1 MPLGVSSAPKKWL
14 ACSIGCH
21 DVLLHRSRRPLKSS
35 LTESVHRPRLIAV
48 QLDLHVLHRLVRVVK
63 LLELGR
69 DRRVLDRLG
78 PLVEEAVNELLHL
91 RLERRADAQ
100 LVLEHHLLEVLDA
113 ARQVLKPTR
122 RALQLVGRA
131 DVEHQVPVDNGDHLG
146 RRHVLGQ
153 QLRVLGLGTTVAGHE
168 DVEARFG
175 GDEAEAIPYRHADA
189 VADAV
194 AAPRRADTALDRPQR
209 LGVGVARLHAG
220 LDQHAP
226 DVQQVLLLGAEHV
239 DALPARDLGVQV
251 VLGRDVA
258 DGDELIWRDLA
269 RRHPRHDAVGA
280 VALDVAEEPV
290 VGFLQAVHGLVHD
303 VPVPQRREDAA
314 DGGLAGLA
322 AERGRVVA
330 GLAHHLL
337 ERLQPLDEDDV
348 VQVGARVV
356 EVRAQVVLDLVAH
369 GQHGLVEDG
378 RHQRHA
384 AAAAGAGLGARLDL
398 ADGLAGAVLDRVDD
412 VALGHVVARA
422 DLRVVRQVIPFVF
435 AVLLGAEDELARGH
449 VQLLHVFDDGHEL
462 DVVLGVADHHAAQ
475 QTFWK
480 GSRYV
485 SALTGAGGR
494 PFVNVSRVLCSSP
507 FFALRAALG
516 AGTGAVAVGEEVAEA
531 GDVDAQQLQLG
542 AQVGPL
548 EGPRLVQLGLCE
560 VEGEDVGHLDAGGDE
575 TEGLTLPAGALADGV
590 NVWDVGAQI
599 VGDDD
604 AAAAVGAL
612 DAGPPGELVSRAHA
626 DGKADGRA
634 VHALA
639 VLEDDALDVVIRRH
653 LDLAHPLAEEHIEAE
668 VPDLVDDH
676 GAGVVVELAAQH
688 PAVPLDQL
696 DLVEAVEVH
705 HGLGGLEAEQT
716 AADDGSDGALP
727 LGGEGDQVDEV
738 INCAVDEDALC
749 VVARGVFGEDGV

>member
-1 MPLGVSSAPKKWL
+1 M
-14 ACSIGCH
+14 
-21 DVLLHRSRRPLKSS
+21 
-35 LTESVHRPRLIAV
+35 LTH
-48 QLDLHVLHRLVRVVK
+48 
-63 LLELGR
+63 
-69 DRRVLDRLG
+69 
-78 PLVEEAVNELLHL
+78 
-91 RLERRADAQ
+91 
-100 LVLEHHLLEVLDA
+100 
-113 ARQVLKPTR
+113 
-122 RALQLVGRA
+122 
-131 DVEHQVPVDNGDHLG
+131 
-146 RRHVLGQ
+146 
-153 QLRVLGLGTTVAGHE
+153 
-168 DVEARFG
+168 
-175 GDEAEAIPYRHADA
+175 RHADA

-194 AAPRRADTALDRPQR
+194 TAPRGADAALDRPQR

-251 VLGRDVA
+251 VLGRHVA
-258 DGDELIWRDLA
+258 DGDELVRRDLA

-280 VALDVAEEPV
+280 VALDVAEEPI
-290 VGFLQAVHGLVHD
+290 VGLLQAVHGLVHD

-322 AERGRVVA
+322 AKRGRVVA

-369 GQHGLVEDG
+369 GQHGFVEDG

-412 VALGHVVARA
+412 IALGHVVARA
-422 DLRVVRQVIPFVF
+422 DLRVVRQIVPFVL

-449 VQLLHVFDDGHEL
+449 VQLLHVLDDGHEL
-462 DVVLGVADHHAAQ
+462 DVLAVLGEDVLLVDVLEGVAVRQRLD
-475 QTFWK
+475 
-480 GSRYV
+480 GSRRQAV
-485 SALTGAGGR
+485 CQRLEGALLVPLLRLAGRLGGQ
-494 PFVNVSRVLCSSP
+494 VL
-507 FFALRAALG
+507 
-516 AGTGAVAVGEEVAEA
+516 GAVAVGEEVAEA
-531 GDVDAQQLQLG
+531 GDVDAQKLQLG

-560 VEGEDVGHLDAGGDE
+560 VKGEDVGHLDAGGDE
-575 TEGLTLPAGALADGV
+575 AEGLALPAGALADGI
-590 NVWDVGAQI
+590 NVGDAGAQV

-612 DAGPPGELVSRAHA
+612 DAGPPGELVPRAHA
-626 DGKADGRA
+626 DGEADGRA

-639 VLEDDALDVVIRRH
+639 VLEDDALDVVLRRH
-653 LDLAHPLAEEHIEAE
+653 LDLAYPLAEEHVEAE
-668 VPDLVDDH
+668 VSDLVDDH

-688 PAVPLDQL
+688 PAVPLNEL
-696 DLVEAVEVH
+696 DLVETVEVH